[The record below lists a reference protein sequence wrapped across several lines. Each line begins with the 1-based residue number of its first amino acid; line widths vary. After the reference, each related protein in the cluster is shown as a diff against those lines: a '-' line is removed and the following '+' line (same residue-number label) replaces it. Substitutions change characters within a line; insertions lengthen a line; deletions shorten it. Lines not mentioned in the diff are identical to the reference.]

1 MLIRCAERRRLVE
14 VFVKKV
20 WKCPLSREPNGTD
33 CLSESPAISGFRT
46 FPVGFIG
53 ILPSQ
58 GKRYRIDLLMA
69 DPLSLFIY
77 PVPIEGRR
85 IFF

>member
-1 MLIRCAERRRLVE
+1 MKRWEYMLIRCAERRRLVE

-46 FPVGFIG
+46 GR
-53 ILPSQ
+53 SQ
-58 GKRYRIDLLMA
+58 
-69 DPLSLFIY
+69 
-77 PVPIEGRR
+77 
-85 IFF
+85 